1 MCQED
6 LRQILPWGQL
16 SNLRITQEIDG
27 CSSTGRMWDHL
38 HILTN
43 EGGKSMSIKNLLCHY
58 NKFGAFL
65 STSN

>member
-43 EGGKSMSIKNLLCHY
+43 EGGKSMSKEIAMSL
-58 NKFGAFL
+58 
-65 STSN
+65 